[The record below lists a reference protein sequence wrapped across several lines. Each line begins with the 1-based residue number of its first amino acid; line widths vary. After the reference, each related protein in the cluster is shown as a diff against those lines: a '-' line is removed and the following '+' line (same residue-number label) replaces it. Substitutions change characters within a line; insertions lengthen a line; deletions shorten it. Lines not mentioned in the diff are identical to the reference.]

1 MIRSLVLPTIIIAG
15 LAGPALAVPG
25 TMSFTAR
32 LTMND
37 QPVEGNVAL
46 EVELYD
52 QPEGGTLLWE
62 ETHPVVVAQRGLV
75 FANLGSIDPV
85 NNGLDGQVFDG
96 SVVYAQ
102 LIVDGDALSPRIPL
116 TSVPYA
122 VRANVAETLEGFDP
136 GTVQTRVTGTCG
148 VGSFVTGVNADGTVA
163 CANDAVGTGDIT
175 AVNTGG
181 GITGGGA
188 SGAVTLG
195 IDTTVIQ
202 ARVTGTC
209 TAGSFVTGVN
219 ANGTVTCAS
228 DTVGTGDITAVS
240 GTGGITGGGT
250 SGAVTLGI
258 DTTVIQARV
267 TGTCTAGSFVTG
279 VNANGTVTCASDT
292 VGTGDITAVS
302 GTGGI
307 TGGGTSGAVTLGID
321 TTVIQARVTGTCTA
335 GSFVTGVN
343 ANGTVACA
351 NDAVGTGDI
360 TAVTTSGG
368 ITGGATSGAVAL
380 GIDTTVI
387 QARVS
392 GTCTAGSFVTG
403 VNANGSVVCASDAVG
418 GPGDITSVTASTG
431 LTGGGP
437 AGDVTLSIANGG
449 VGTTQLADNSVTTA
463 KIAAN
468 AVTTSDIL
476 NNAVTMA
483 KFDAPAGQAVAVMPN
498 GSFSVYPATETTT
511 EIAGTCM
518 VTASAMFLGT
528 TNVAGFRV
536 RPVITNAAN
545 ASFSGL
551 HWGYSYATN
560 VAPVSG
566 FPNGT
571 SGREATSTGVLDV
584 TGAGPWQIGCEIE
597 GNQSNITCRVSYLC
611 N

>member
-1 MIRSLVLPTIIIAG
+1 M
-15 LAGPALAVPG
+15 
-25 TMSFTAR
+25 
-32 LTMND
+32 
-37 QPVEGNVAL
+37 
-46 EVELYD
+46 
-52 QPEGGTLLWE
+52 
-62 ETHPVVVAQRGLV
+62 
-75 FANLGSIDPV
+75 
-85 NNGLDGQVFDG
+85 
-96 SVVYAQ
+96 
-102 LIVDGDALSPRIPL
+102 
-116 TSVPYA
+116 
-122 VRANVAETLEGFDP
+122 
-136 GTVQTRVTGTCG
+136 
-148 VGSFVTGVNADGTVA
+148 
-163 CANDAVGTGDIT
+163 
-175 AVNTGG
+175 
-181 GITGGGA
+181 
-188 SGAVTLG
+188 
-195 IDTTVIQ
+195 
-202 ARVTGTC
+202 
-209 TAGSFVTGVN
+209 
-219 ANGTVTCAS
+219 
-228 DTVGTGDITAVS
+228 
-240 GTGGITGGGT
+240 
-250 SGAVTLGI
+250 
-258 DTTVIQARV
+258 
-267 TGTCTAGSFVTG
+267 
-279 VNANGTVTCASDT
+279 
-292 VGTGDITAVS
+292 
-302 GTGGI
+302 
-307 TGGGTSGAVTLGID
+307 
-321 TTVIQARVTGTCTA
+321 
-335 GSFVTGVN
+335 
-343 ANGTVACA
+343 
-351 NDAVGTGDI
+351 
-360 TAVTTSGG
+360 
-368 ITGGATSGAVAL
+368 
-380 GIDTTVI
+380 
-387 QARVS
+387 
-392 GTCTAGSFVTG
+392 
-403 VNANGSVVCASDAVG
+403 
-418 GPGDITSVTASTG
+418 TASTG

>member
-188 SGAVTLG
+188 
-195 IDTTVIQ
+195 
-202 ARVTGTC
+202 
-209 TAGSFVTGVN
+209 
-219 ANGTVTCAS
+219 
-228 DTVGTGDITAVS
+228 
-240 GTGGITGGGT
+240 